1 MSRAGSRTSTA
12 AINPRPAHIT
22 IYGDDDLVAWVAA
35 LDDLFALVAG
45 RFGRVEPRRR
55 ARAYARGLHTIA
67 SPTQPNDTQ
76 NGHSSVQ
83 STVDRAGGP
92 AEHSGGYSRALTSSA
107 FLPSWPADGRTA
119 CPNRIFIRTTP
130 YQERSLMPRYG
141 PGLEAGPG
149 LLPGLL

>member
-1 MSRAGSRTSTA
+1 VIWLPVFVRLVLT
-12 AINPRPAHIT
+12 
-22 IYGDDDLVAWVAA
+22 DDDLVAWVAG

-92 AEHSGGYSRALTSSA
+92 AEQLGGSVRVASIEGDYA
-107 FLPSWPADGRTA
+107 P
-119 CPNRIFIRTTP
+119 
-130 YQERSLMPRYG
+130 
-141 PGLEAGPG
+141 
-149 LLPGLL
+149 

>member
-1 MSRAGSRTSTA
+1 M
-12 AINPRPAHIT
+12 T
-22 IYGDDDLVAWVAA
+22 IYGWSTSTTAAFCDLASGIVRLVLTDDDLVAWVAG

-45 RFGRVEPRRR
+45 RFGRVKPRRR

-92 AEHSGGYSRALTSSA
+92 AEH
-107 FLPSWPADGRTA
+107 
-119 CPNRIFIRTTP
+119 N
-130 YQERSLMPRYG
+130 
-141 PGLEAGPG
+141 
-149 LLPGLL
+149 

>member
-1 MSRAGSRTSTA
+1 VSRAGSRTSTA

-22 IYGDDDLVAWVAA
+22 IYGWSTTTTAAFCDLASGIVRLVLTDDDLVAWVAG

-45 RFGRVEPRRR
+45 RFGRVKPRRR

-92 AEHSGGYSRALTSSA
+92 AEHIGGYLKS
-107 FLPSWPADGRTA
+107 FLDNAW
-119 CPNRIFIRTTP
+119 
-130 YQERSLMPRYG
+130 
-141 PGLEAGPG
+141 
-149 LLPGLL
+149 